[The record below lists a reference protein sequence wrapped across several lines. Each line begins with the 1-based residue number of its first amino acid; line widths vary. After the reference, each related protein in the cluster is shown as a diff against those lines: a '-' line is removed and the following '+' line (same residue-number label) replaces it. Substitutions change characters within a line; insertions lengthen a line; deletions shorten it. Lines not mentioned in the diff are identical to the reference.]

1 MTVFA
6 RSNRSGGRDAI
17 HGHLAGRTQDGTR
30 GAADSADSAERA
42 RLTKL
47 NDLVD
52 SELAVNA
59 DLRGRPLSE
68 DPTVRAWAVGGA
80 QVVFEVSAKDRIV
93 RILLI
98 RLLRND

>member
-30 GAADSADSAERA
+30 GAADSAERA